1 MYARGI
7 AMGEMIRKQV
17 YIEPRQERLLKERA
31 KKYRVTEADLIRQAI
46 DRGLERTAPRAPDLE
61 AWKVVE
67 RFIARRRRGRVRQVK
82 RTWRREDLYDR

>member
-1 MYARGI
+1 MYVRMAG
-7 AMGEMIRKQV
+7 MIRKQV

-46 DRGLERTAPRAPDLE
+46 DRGLERTSLRAPDPE

-67 RFIARRRRGRVRQVK
+67 RFIARRRKGRARQAK

>member
-1 MYARGI
+1 MAG
-7 AMGEMIRKQV
+7 MIRKQV

-46 DRGLERTAPRAPDLE
+46 DRGLERTALGAPDPE
-61 AWKVVE
+61 AWKAVE
-67 RFIARRRRGRVRQVK
+67 RFIVRRRKGRTRQAK